1 VIEKHVSPDVD
12 VIYTDE
18 HPIYDWSLRGKYAGK
33 HRTINHTRSYAIGK
47 THTNTIE
54 NCFSLF
60 KRGLMGSF
68 HHVSIRHLA
77 RYCNE
82 FAFRFNR
89 RESQA
94 EMFDETLKGLLRGKP
109 LPYKTLT
116 ASGIAES

>member
-1 VIEKHVSPDVD
+1 
-12 VIYTDE
+12 IYTDE
-18 HPIYDWSLRGKYAGK
+18 HPIYEWGLKDSFPGK
-33 HRTINHTRSYAIGK
+33 HRMINHTRSYAIGK

-68 HHVSIRHLA
+68 HHVSIRHLG

-94 EMFDETLKGLLRGKP
+94 GMFDETLRRLLRGQP
-109 LPYKTLT
+109 LTYKALT
-116 ASGIAES
+116 AS